1 MVVDPVRLRKVLGVP
16 AWTWL
21 RARLRKRLAA
31 GRGLP
36 ALAVLRAPSEEERR
50 AANALFATPG
60 ATGPVRVRL
69 DALTAALQ
77 EAGLA
82 VEVRQALEI
91 IDGPIPDRAGDAA
104 RDRATWEAI
113 DARARARIP
122 DPHAQLPAIAAA
134 GLWRRMSAG
143 DAQQAA
149 AWVDALAA
157 IVVGCDGLHLGE
169 LAARVT
175 GDAHALDRGTPL
187 GRLAVRLLGGDDESW
202 RETWQ
207 RAGVVVG
214 ETTSTV
220 LTLNLRW
227 AQGPLAGAW
236 NAHAAVREPLVL
248 TARVLAVERAPVPV
262 PVGRLFVCENP
273 TVLEAA
279 ARRGCTA
286 PLVCIAGQPG
296 AAALMLLARCND
308 AELCY
313 HGDFDWAGITIANG
327 LARRFR
333 RFRPWR
339 FTAADLR
346 AADALPGPPLVGEPV
361 AAAWDDDLCTGLRAR
376 GRALHEEAVLDV
388 LTKDVR

>member
-1 MVVDPVRLRKVLGVP
+1 MGPDDPIRLRKVLGVP
-16 AWTWL
+16 AWAWL
-21 RARLRKRLAA
+21 RTRLRKRLAA
-31 GRGLP
+31 GRELP
-36 ALAVLRAPSEEERR
+36 AVVVLREPSAEQRR

-69 DALTAALQ
+69 NALASVLR

-82 VEVRQALEI
+82 GDVPQALI
-91 IDGPIPDRAGDAA
+91 TIDGPIPDRLAETA
-104 RDRATWEAI
+104 RDRATWEAV
-113 DARARARIP
+113 DTRARARIP
-122 DPHAQLPAIAAA
+122 DPHDRLPAIAAA

-143 DAQQAA
+143 DAAQAA
-149 AWVDALAA
+149 VWIDALAA
-157 IVVGCDGLHLGE
+157 ILTGCDGLHLAE

-207 RAGVVVG
+207 RAGVAVG

-220 LTLNLRW
+220 LTLGLRW
-227 AQGPLAGAW
+227 ARGPLAAAW
-236 NAHAAVREPLVL
+236 NAHAAAHEPLVL
-248 TARVLAVERAPVPV
+248 TARMLDADCAPAPVA
-262 PVGRLFVCENP
+262 RLFVCENP

-279 ARRGCTA
+279 ARRGCHA

-296 AAALMLLARCND
+296 AAALALLTRC
-308 AELCY
+308 ETSEICY

-327 LARRFR
+327 LARRLS

-339 FTAADLR
+339 FTAEDLR
-346 AADALPGPPLVGEPV
+346 AAAALPGPPLVGDGVMPT
-361 AAAWDDDLCTGLRAR
+361 WDHTLHAVLQAR
-376 GRALHEEAVLDV
+376 GHALHEESVLDD
-388 LTKDVR
+388 LLQDLR